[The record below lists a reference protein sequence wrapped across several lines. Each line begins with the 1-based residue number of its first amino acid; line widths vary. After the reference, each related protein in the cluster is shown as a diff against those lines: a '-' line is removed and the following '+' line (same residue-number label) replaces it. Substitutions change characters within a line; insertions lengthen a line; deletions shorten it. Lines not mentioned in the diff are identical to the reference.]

1 MAGFVGSAWNLLNT
15 ENRKAPLAVFVFD
28 DAIIITSP
36 AGLTLTALN
45 AANLKDMK
53 RVHDRFAAI
62 APGLSSAQLAA
73 LLREVVRV
81 TVIPTGSVITAF
93 ADKIPVSRALRVCV
107 QTTAEGTIVFAGGG
121 KAKKHLT
128 AMLKTVLGPRFT
140 DRAGTPG

>member
-36 AGLTLTALN
+36 VGLTLTALN

-53 RVHDRFAAI
+53 RVHDWFAAI

-93 ADKIPVSRALRVCV
+93 ADKVPVSRALRVCV